1 MIADLSRTVGF
12 SRASAD
18 HRDSIFQHSVP
29 LSRPSMALIL
39 TLERMVKNT
48 LATPFNADNKILSAL
63 CH

>member
-1 MIADLSRTVGF
+1 MDDLSRTVGF

-48 LATPFNADNKILSAL
+48 QATPFNADNKILSAL

>member
-1 MIADLSRTVGF
+1 MDDLSRTVGF

-18 HRDSIFQHSVP
+18 HRDSTFQHSVP

-48 LATPFNADNKILSAL
+48 LATLFNADNKILSAL